1 MRWSTALLYANVF
14 VWVCIIV
21 CTPSPPPPPPPLHS
35 PLLPPYLSDQ
45 RSNVKK
51 IKAAG
56 RPPAPNG
63 ELIHSVDVWALFIQH
78 SQESAAEASLSL
90 PLGSGV
96 GGGGGMRGEGRLM
109 HNKRHLCAF
118 TLFNNYAITNLPALD
133 RSPRSC
139 LFHRSWVQPKNWE
152 GEFTLNTWRA
162 AH

>member
-109 HNKRHLCAF
+109 HNKRL

-133 RSPRSC
+133 QSPRSC
-139 LFHRSWVQPKNWE
+139 LFHRSWVQPKNWG